1 MPKRLYISHCTDRH
15 IDDVIRVFDKVA
27 DANAHARAFMAF
39 YSARGKRVDEWEEGD
54 GPLYDAS
61 CEAAEAYARVLA
73 VTLNDNSQ
81 EH

>member
-1 MPKRLYISHCTDRH
+1 
-15 IDDVIRVFDKVA
+15 
-27 DANAHARAFMAF
+27 MAF